1 MHVHVLVKGVVH
13 VKAARPT
20 VLSLSFAQ
28 PLQLVVITFAAP
40 NVPAPLHGP
49 ATDARPLPVAPLALR
64 IGPICPALN
73 DIATWP

>member
-1 MHVHVLVKGVVH
+1 MLSV
-13 VKAARPT
+13 T
-20 VLSLSFAQ
+20 VSPSVAEPMPF
-28 PLQLVVITFAAP
+28 AP

-64 IGPICPALN
+64 IGPIWPALN